1 MNNKNIFKYLIIIA
15 IVVLVIVATV
25 LIILNTKVKNPNIQ
39 EDVGEEDLPELEIDE
54 SIEKIDQI
62 NTFSMVEK
70 IVNSNIDSN
79 TTFFAT
85 EIYFQEIDV
94 VLAYRLYV
102 FGEIFD
108 IGNQSYQ
115 NVFFAIDFDE
125 ESSNYK
131 ITQKKLDIE
140 QSEYEQIAKSG
151 AQKYLIT
158 DNYNGEFL
166 QEDISDNLVVK
177 RYFDYYKMLM
187 ITNPEKAYSLL
198 DDEYKKIKFENY
210 NNFYTYINNKI
221 AQIKAMELFGLN
233 IHFPVTDPTWIFFL
247 VLIIILFAPMI
258 LGRLRIPHIIGMILA
273 GVLVGKYGF
282 NILERDS
289 SFELFGKVG
298 LYYIMFL
305 AGLEMDMDDFKKN
318 KTKGLVF
325 GLFTFLIPMALGIW
339 SSMSLL
345 DYGLVTSI
353 LLASMYASHTLIAYP
368 IISRYGLSRQ
378 RTVSIT
384 IGGTA
389 VTVVLA
395 LMVLAVIGGMYK
407 GEDVGGLFWAI
418 LLGKVLA
425 LFGLIIFL
433 MPRISRWFFRTY
445 EDAVMQFVFVLAMV
459 FLGGGLME
467 LVGMEG
473 ILGAFL
479 AGLVLNRFVP
489 HVSPLMNRL
498 EFVGNALFIP
508 YFLIGVGMIID
519 VRCLFTQGE
528 ALKVAV
534 VMTVVATFSK
544 WLAAWIT
551 QKIYGMQKVERSLIF
566 GLSNAQAAATL
577 AAVLIGH
584 EIIMENG
591 ERLLNDDVLNGTV
604 VMILFTCIISSV
616 ATERAARR
624 MVTQENLTGNDD
636 KNNKEQERILIPVAN
651 PDTIEGLVGMALM
664 MRHPKQK
671 EPLVAL
677 SVINDNN
684 ASETKELIGKRNLER
699 TAMVAAAADASV
711 KTVLRY
717 DLNIAQGII
726 HTLKE
731 YAVTDVVIGLHRKT
745 NLMDSFFGTMTENLL
760 KGTHRQIMI
769 AKLLMPVNTLRRI
782 VVAVPEKAEYEVGF
796 MKWVVQLCR
805 MGKLLGCRVH
815 FFATEDTLRHLRAVV
830 EKQEANTFTEF
841 SVLEEWDDLLLLTGQ
856 VNFDHLF
863 VVVSAR
869 KGSISYQT
877 SFERLPSQV
886 SKYFADA
893 SLLIIYPDQLG
904 DPQEIV
910 SFSDPRGQSE
920 TRMYD
925 NVGKWFYKWFKKGDE
940 RN

>member
-1 MNNKNIFKYLIIIA
+1 
-15 IVVLVIVATV
+15 
-25 LIILNTKVKNPNIQ
+25 
-39 EDVGEEDLPELEIDE
+39 
-54 SIEKIDQI
+54 
-62 NTFSMVEK
+62 
-70 IVNSNIDSN
+70 
-79 TTFFAT
+79 
-85 EIYFQEIDV
+85 
-94 VLAYRLYV
+94 
-102 FGEIFD
+102 
-108 IGNQSYQ
+108 
-115 NVFFAIDFDE
+115 
-125 ESSNYK
+125 
-131 ITQKKLDIE
+131 
-140 QSEYEQIAKSG
+140 
-151 AQKYLIT
+151 
-158 DNYNGEFL
+158 
-166 QEDISDNLVVK
+166 
-177 RYFDYYKMLM
+177 
-187 ITNPEKAYSLL
+187 
-198 DDEYKKIKFENY
+198 
-210 NNFYTYINNKI
+210 
-221 AQIKAMELFGLN
+221 MELFDLN

-273 GVLVGKYGF
+273 GVVVGKYGF

-318 KTKGLVF
+318 RTKGLVF
-325 GLFTFLIPMALGIW
+325 GMFTFLIPMGLGIW
-339 SSMSLL
+339 SSMSMLN
-345 DYGLVTSI
+345 YGFLTSV

-407 GEDVGGLFWAI
+407 GEDVGGLFWV
-418 LLGKVLA
+418 LLVAKVVL

-445 EDAVMQFVFVLAMV
+445 EDAVMQFIFVLAMV

-519 VRCLFTQGE
+519 VRCLFTEGE

-551 QKIYGMQKVERSLIF
+551 QKIYGMKKVEGSLIF

-584 EIIMENG
+584 GIIMENG

-616 ATERAARR
+616 VTERAARK
-624 MVTQENLTGNDD
+624 MVTQENLMEGSEG
-636 KNNKEQERILIPVAN
+636 KEQERILIPVAN
-651 PDTIEGLVGMALM
+651 PETIEGLVGMALM

-671 EPLVAL
+671 ESLVAL

-684 ASETKELIGKRNLER
+684 TSETKELIGKRNLER
-699 TAMVAAAADASV
+699 TAMIAAAADASV

-726 HTLKE
+726 HTQKE
-731 YAVTDVVIGLHRKT
+731 YAVTDIVIGLHRKT

-760 KGTHRQIMI
+760 KGTNRQIMI

-782 VVAVPEKAEYEVGF
+782 VVAVPDKAEYEKGF
-796 MKWVVQLCR
+796 LKWMTQLCR
-805 MGKLLGCRVH
+805 MGKQLGCRVH
-815 FFATEDTLRHLRAVV
+815 FFATEDTLKHLRALT

-841 SVLEEWDDLLLLTGQ
+841 SLLEEWDDLLLLTGQ
-856 VNFDHLF
+856 VNYDLLF
-863 VVVSAR
+863 VDVSSR

-877 SFERLPSQV
+877 SFERLPSQI
-886 SKYFADA
+886 SKYFANN
-893 SLLIIYPDQLG
+893 SLLIVYPDQLG
-904 DPQEIV
+904 DDPQEIV

-920 TRMYD
+920 TRVYD

>member
-1 MNNKNIFKYLIIIA
+1 
-15 IVVLVIVATV
+15 
-25 LIILNTKVKNPNIQ
+25 
-39 EDVGEEDLPELEIDE
+39 
-54 SIEKIDQI
+54 
-62 NTFSMVEK
+62 
-70 IVNSNIDSN
+70 
-79 TTFFAT
+79 
-85 EIYFQEIDV
+85 
-94 VLAYRLYV
+94 
-102 FGEIFD
+102 
-108 IGNQSYQ
+108 
-115 NVFFAIDFDE
+115 
-125 ESSNYK
+125 
-131 ITQKKLDIE
+131 
-140 QSEYEQIAKSG
+140 
-151 AQKYLIT
+151 
-158 DNYNGEFL
+158 
-166 QEDISDNLVVK
+166 
-177 RYFDYYKMLM
+177 
-187 ITNPEKAYSLL
+187 
-198 DDEYKKIKFENY
+198 
-210 NNFYTYINNKI
+210 
-221 AQIKAMELFGLN
+221 MELFDLN

-273 GVLVGKYGF
+273 GVVVGKYGF

-318 KTKGLVF
+318 RTKGLVF
-325 GLFTFLIPMALGIW
+325 GMFTFLIPMGLGIW
-339 SSMSLL
+339 SSMSMLN
-345 DYGLVTSI
+345 YGFLTSV

-407 GEDVGGLFWAI
+407 GEDVGGLFWV
-418 LLGKVLA
+418 LLVAKVVL

-445 EDAVMQFVFVLAMV
+445 EDAVMQFIFVLAMV

-519 VRCLFTQGE
+519 VRCLFTEGE

-551 QKIYGMQKVERSLIF
+551 QKIYGMKKVEGSLIF

-584 EIIMENG
+584 GIIMENG

-616 ATERAARR
+616 VTERAARK
-624 MVTQENLTGNDD
+624 MVTQENLMEGSEG
-636 KNNKEQERILIPVAN
+636 KEQERILIPVAN
-651 PDTIEGLVGMALM
+651 PETIEGLVGMALM

-671 EPLVAL
+671 ESLVAL

-684 ASETKELIGKRNLER
+684 TSETKELIGKRNLER
-699 TAMVAAAADASV
+699 TAMIAAAADASV

-726 HTLKE
+726 HTQKE
-731 YAVTDVVIGLHRKT
+731 YAVTDIVIGLHRKT

-760 KGTHRQIMI
+760 KGTNRQIMI

-782 VVAVPEKAEYEVGF
+782 VVAVPDKAEYEKGF
-796 MKWVVQLCR
+796 LKWMTQLCR
-805 MGKLLGCRVH
+805 MGKQLGCRVH
-815 FFATEDTLRHLRAVV
+815 FFATEDTLKHLRALT

-841 SVLEEWDDLLLLTGQ
+841 SLLEEWDDLLLLTGQ
-856 VNFDHLF
+856 VNYDHLF
-863 VVVSAR
+863 VVVSSR

-877 SFERLPSQV
+877 SFERLPSQI
-886 SKYFADA
+886 SKYFANN
-893 SLLIIYPDQLG
+893 SLLIVYPDQLG
-904 DPQEIV
+904 DDPQEIV

-920 TRMYD
+920 TRVYD
-925 NVGKWFYKWFKKGDE
+925 NVGKWLYKWFKKGDE

>member
-1 MNNKNIFKYLIIIA
+1 
-15 IVVLVIVATV
+15 
-25 LIILNTKVKNPNIQ
+25 
-39 EDVGEEDLPELEIDE
+39 
-54 SIEKIDQI
+54 
-62 NTFSMVEK
+62 
-70 IVNSNIDSN
+70 
-79 TTFFAT
+79 
-85 EIYFQEIDV
+85 
-94 VLAYRLYV
+94 
-102 FGEIFD
+102 
-108 IGNQSYQ
+108 
-115 NVFFAIDFDE
+115 
-125 ESSNYK
+125 
-131 ITQKKLDIE
+131 
-140 QSEYEQIAKSG
+140 
-151 AQKYLIT
+151 
-158 DNYNGEFL
+158 
-166 QEDISDNLVVK
+166 
-177 RYFDYYKMLM
+177 
-187 ITNPEKAYSLL
+187 
-198 DDEYKKIKFENY
+198 
-210 NNFYTYINNKI
+210 
-221 AQIKAMELFGLN
+221 MELFDLN

-273 GVLVGKYGF
+273 GVVVGKYGF

-318 KTKGLVF
+318 RTKGLVF
-325 GLFTFLIPMALGIW
+325 GMFTFLIPMGLGIW
-339 SSMSLL
+339 SSMSML
-345 DYGLVTSI
+345 DYGFLTSV

-407 GEDVGGLFWAI
+407 GEDVGGLFWV
-418 LLGKVLA
+418 LLVAKVVL

-445 EDAVMQFVFVLAMV
+445 EDAVMQFIFVLAMV

-519 VRCLFTQGE
+519 VRCLFTEGE

-551 QKIYGMQKVERSLIF
+551 QKIYGMKKVEGSLIF

-584 EIIMENG
+584 GIIMENG

-616 ATERAARR
+616 VTERAARK
-624 MVTQENLTGNDD
+624 MVTQENLMEGSEG
-636 KNNKEQERILIPVAN
+636 KEQERILIPVAN
-651 PDTIEGLVGMALM
+651 PETIEGLVGMALM

-671 EPLVAL
+671 ESLVAL

-684 ASETKELIGKRNLER
+684 TSETKELIGKRNLER
-699 TAMVAAAADASV
+699 TAMIAAAADASV

-726 HTLKE
+726 HTQKE
-731 YAVTDVVIGLHRKT
+731 YAVTDIVIGLHRKT

-760 KGTHRQIMI
+760 KGTNRQIMI

-782 VVAVPEKAEYEVGF
+782 VVAVPDKAEYEKGF
-796 MKWVVQLCR
+796 LKWMTQLCR
-805 MGKLLGCRVH
+805 MGKQLGCRVH
-815 FFATEDTLRHLRAVV
+815 FFATEDTLKHLRALT

-841 SVLEEWDDLLLLTGQ
+841 SLLEEWDDLLLLTGQ
-856 VNFDHLF
+856 VNYDHLF
-863 VVVSAR
+863 VVVSSR
-869 KGSISYQT
+869 KGSISYHT
-877 SFERLPSQV
+877 SFERLPSQI
-886 SKYFADA
+886 SKYFANN
-893 SLLIIYPDQLG
+893 SLLIVYPDQLG
-904 DPQEIV
+904 DDPQEIV

-920 TRMYD
+920 TRVYD

>member
-1 MNNKNIFKYLIIIA
+1 
-15 IVVLVIVATV
+15 
-25 LIILNTKVKNPNIQ
+25 
-39 EDVGEEDLPELEIDE
+39 
-54 SIEKIDQI
+54 
-62 NTFSMVEK
+62 
-70 IVNSNIDSN
+70 
-79 TTFFAT
+79 
-85 EIYFQEIDV
+85 
-94 VLAYRLYV
+94 
-102 FGEIFD
+102 
-108 IGNQSYQ
+108 
-115 NVFFAIDFDE
+115 
-125 ESSNYK
+125 
-131 ITQKKLDIE
+131 
-140 QSEYEQIAKSG
+140 
-151 AQKYLIT
+151 
-158 DNYNGEFL
+158 
-166 QEDISDNLVVK
+166 
-177 RYFDYYKMLM
+177 
-187 ITNPEKAYSLL
+187 
-198 DDEYKKIKFENY
+198 
-210 NNFYTYINNKI
+210 
-221 AQIKAMELFGLN
+221 MELFDLN

-273 GVLVGKYGF
+273 GVVVGKYGF

-318 KTKGLVF
+318 RTKGLVF
-325 GLFTFLIPMALGIW
+325 GMFTFLIPMGLGIW
-339 SSMSLL
+339 SSMSMLN
-345 DYGLVTSI
+345 YGFLTSV

-407 GEDVGGLFWAI
+407 GEDVGGLFWV
-418 LLGKVLA
+418 LLVAKVVL

-445 EDAVMQFVFVLAMV
+445 EDAVMQFIFVLAMV

-519 VRCLFTQGE
+519 VRCLFTEGE

-551 QKIYGMQKVERSLIF
+551 QKIYGMKKVEGSLIF

-584 EIIMENG
+584 GIIMENG

-616 ATERAARR
+616 VTERTARK
-624 MVTQENLTGNDD
+624 MVTQENLMEGSEG
-636 KNNKEQERILIPVAN
+636 KEQERILIPVAN
-651 PDTIEGLVGMALM
+651 PETIEGLVGMALM

-671 EPLVAL
+671 ESLVAL

-684 ASETKELIGKRNLER
+684 TSETKELIGKRNLER
-699 TAMVAAAADASV
+699 TAMIAAAADASV

-726 HTLKE
+726 HTQKE
-731 YAVTDVVIGLHRKT
+731 YAVTDIVIGLHRKT

-760 KGTHRQIMI
+760 KGTNRQIMI

-782 VVAVPEKAEYEVGF
+782 VVAVPDKAEYEKGF
-796 MKWVVQLCR
+796 LKWMTQLCR
-805 MGKLLGCRVH
+805 MGKQLGCRVH
-815 FFATEDTLRHLRAVV
+815 FFATEDTLKHLRALT

-841 SVLEEWDDLLLLTGQ
+841 SLLEEWDDLLLLTGQ
-856 VNFDHLF
+856 VNYDHLF
-863 VVVSAR
+863 VVVSSR

-877 SFERLPSQV
+877 SFERLPSQI
-886 SKYFADA
+886 SKYFANN
-893 SLLIIYPDQLG
+893 SLLIVYPDQLG
-904 DPQEIV
+904 DDPQEIV

-920 TRMYD
+920 TRVYD

>member
-1 MNNKNIFKYLIIIA
+1 MKL
-15 IVVLVIVATV
+15 
-25 LIILNTKVKNPNIQ
+25 
-39 EDVGEEDLPELEIDE
+39 
-54 SIEKIDQI
+54 
-62 NTFSMVEK
+62 
-70 IVNSNIDSN
+70 
-79 TTFFAT
+79 
-85 EIYFQEIDV
+85 
-94 VLAYRLYV
+94 
-102 FGEIFD
+102 FD
-108 IGNQSYQ
+108 
-115 NVFFAIDFDE
+115 
-125 ESSNYK
+125 
-131 ITQKKLDIE
+131 
-140 QSEYEQIAKSG
+140 
-151 AQKYLIT
+151 
-158 DNYNGEFL
+158 
-166 QEDISDNLVVK
+166 
-177 RYFDYYKMLM
+177 
-187 ITNPEKAYSLL
+187 
-198 DDEYKKIKFENY
+198 
-210 NNFYTYINNKI
+210 
-221 AQIKAMELFGLN
+221 LN

-273 GVLVGKYGF
+273 GVVVGKYGF

-318 KTKGLVF
+318 RTKGLVF
-325 GLFTFLIPMALGIW
+325 GMFTFLIPMGLGIW
-339 SSMSLL
+339 SSMSMLN
-345 DYGLVTSI
+345 YGFLTSV

-407 GEDVGGLFWAI
+407 GEDVGGLFWV
-418 LLGKVLA
+418 LLVAKVVL

-445 EDAVMQFVFVLAMV
+445 EDAVMQFIFVLAMV

-519 VRCLFTQGE
+519 VRCLFTEGE

-551 QKIYGMQKVERSLIF
+551 QKIYGMKKVEGSLIF

-584 EIIMENG
+584 GIIMENG

-616 ATERAARR
+616 VTERAARK
-624 MVTQENLTGNDD
+624 MVTQENLMEGSEG
-636 KNNKEQERILIPVAN
+636 KEQERILIPVAN
-651 PDTIEGLVGMALM
+651 PETIEGLVGMALM

-671 EPLVAL
+671 ESLVAL

-684 ASETKELIGKRNLER
+684 TSETKELIGKRNLER
-699 TAMVAAAADASV
+699 TAMIAAAADASV

-726 HTLKE
+726 HTQKE
-731 YAVTDVVIGLHRKT
+731 YAVTDIVIGLHRKT
-745 NLMDSFFGTMTENLL
+745 NLMDSFFATMTENLL
-760 KGTHRQIMI
+760 KGTNRQIMI

-782 VVAVPEKAEYEVGF
+782 VVAVPDKAEYEKGF
-796 MKWVVQLCR
+796 LKWMTQLCR
-805 MGKLLGCRVH
+805 MGKQLGCRVH
-815 FFATEDTLRHLRAVV
+815 FFATEDTLKHLRALT

-841 SVLEEWDDLLLLTGQ
+841 SLLEEWDDLLLLTGQ
-856 VNFDHLF
+856 VNYDHLF
-863 VVVSAR
+863 VVVSSR

-877 SFERLPSQV
+877 SFERLLSQI
-886 SKYFADA
+886 SKYFANN
-893 SLLIIYPDQLG
+893 SLLIVYPDQLG
-904 DPQEIV
+904 DDPQEIV

-920 TRMYD
+920 TRVYD

>member
-1 MNNKNIFKYLIIIA
+1 
-15 IVVLVIVATV
+15 
-25 LIILNTKVKNPNIQ
+25 
-39 EDVGEEDLPELEIDE
+39 
-54 SIEKIDQI
+54 
-62 NTFSMVEK
+62 
-70 IVNSNIDSN
+70 
-79 TTFFAT
+79 
-85 EIYFQEIDV
+85 
-94 VLAYRLYV
+94 
-102 FGEIFD
+102 
-108 IGNQSYQ
+108 
-115 NVFFAIDFDE
+115 
-125 ESSNYK
+125 
-131 ITQKKLDIE
+131 
-140 QSEYEQIAKSG
+140 
-151 AQKYLIT
+151 
-158 DNYNGEFL
+158 
-166 QEDISDNLVVK
+166 
-177 RYFDYYKMLM
+177 
-187 ITNPEKAYSLL
+187 
-198 DDEYKKIKFENY
+198 
-210 NNFYTYINNKI
+210 
-221 AQIKAMELFGLN
+221 MELFDLN

-258 LGRLRIPHIIGMILA
+258 LGRLRSPHIIGMILA
-273 GVLVGKYGF
+273 GVVVGKYGF

-318 KTKGLVF
+318 RTKGLVF
-325 GLFTFLIPMALGIW
+325 GMFTFLIPMGLGIW
-339 SSMSLL
+339 SSMSMLN
-345 DYGLVTSI
+345 YGFLTSV

-407 GEDVGGLFWAI
+407 GEDVGGLFWV
-418 LLGKVLA
+418 LLVAKVVL

-445 EDAVMQFVFVLAMV
+445 EDAVMQFIFVLAMV

-519 VRCLFTQGE
+519 VRCLFTEGE

-551 QKIYGMQKVERSLIF
+551 QKIYGMKKVEGSLIF

-584 EIIMENG
+584 GIIMENG

-616 ATERAARR
+616 VTERAARK
-624 MVTQENLTGNDD
+624 MVTQENLMEGSEG
-636 KNNKEQERILIPVAN
+636 KEQERILIPVAN
-651 PDTIEGLVGMALM
+651 PETIEGLVGMALM

-671 EPLVAL
+671 ESLVAL

-684 ASETKELIGKRNLER
+684 TSETKELIGKRNLER
-699 TAMVAAAADASV
+699 TAMIAAAADASV

-726 HTLKE
+726 HTQKE
-731 YAVTDVVIGLHRKT
+731 YAVTDIVIGLHRKT

-760 KGTHRQIMI
+760 KGTNRQIMI

-782 VVAVPEKAEYEVGF
+782 VVAVPDKAEYEKGF
-796 MKWVVQLCR
+796 LKWMTQLCR
-805 MGKLLGCRVH
+805 MGKQLGCRVH
-815 FFATEDTLRHLRAVV
+815 FFATEDTLKHLRALT

-841 SVLEEWDDLLLLTGQ
+841 SLLEEWDDLLLLTGQ
-856 VNFDHLF
+856 VNYDHLF
-863 VVVSAR
+863 VVVSSR

-877 SFERLPSQV
+877 SFERLPSQI
-886 SKYFADA
+886 SKYFANN
-893 SLLIIYPDQLG
+893 SLLIVYPDQLG
-904 DPQEIV
+904 DDPQEIV

-920 TRMYD
+920 TRVYD

>member
-1 MNNKNIFKYLIIIA
+1 
-15 IVVLVIVATV
+15 
-25 LIILNTKVKNPNIQ
+25 
-39 EDVGEEDLPELEIDE
+39 
-54 SIEKIDQI
+54 
-62 NTFSMVEK
+62 
-70 IVNSNIDSN
+70 
-79 TTFFAT
+79 
-85 EIYFQEIDV
+85 
-94 VLAYRLYV
+94 
-102 FGEIFD
+102 
-108 IGNQSYQ
+108 
-115 NVFFAIDFDE
+115 
-125 ESSNYK
+125 
-131 ITQKKLDIE
+131 
-140 QSEYEQIAKSG
+140 
-151 AQKYLIT
+151 
-158 DNYNGEFL
+158 
-166 QEDISDNLVVK
+166 
-177 RYFDYYKMLM
+177 
-187 ITNPEKAYSLL
+187 
-198 DDEYKKIKFENY
+198 
-210 NNFYTYINNKI
+210 
-221 AQIKAMELFGLN
+221 MELFDLN
-233 IHFPVTDPTWIFFL
+233 MHLPVTDPTWIFFL

-273 GVLVGKYGF
+273 GVVVGKYGF

-318 KTKGLVF
+318 RVKGLVF
-325 GLFTFLIPMALGIW
+325 GLFTFLIPMGLGIW
-339 SSMSLL
+339 SSMSMLH
-345 DYGLVTSI
+345 YGFLTSV

-395 LMVLAVIGGMYK
+395 LMVLAVVGGMYK
-407 GEDVGGLFWAI
+407 GGGVNGLFWV
-418 LLGKVLA
+418 LLAAKVLL
-425 LFGLIIFL
+425 LFGLIIFF
-433 MPRISRWFFRTY
+433 MPRISRWFFRKY

-489 HVSPLMNRL
+489 HVSPLMNRI

-519 VRCLFTQGE
+519 VRCLFTEGE

-534 VMTVVATFSK
+534 VMTVVATLSK

-551 QKIYGMQKVERSLIF
+551 QKIYGMKKVERSLMF

-584 EIIMENG
+584 GIIMTNG

-616 ATERAARR
+616 ATERAARK
-624 MVTQENLTGNDD
+624 MVTQENLVEENEAG
-636 KNNKEQERILIPVAN
+636 KGKEPERILIPVAN
-651 PDTIEGLVGMALM
+651 PDTIEGLIGMALM
-664 MRHPKQK
+664 MKHPKQK

-699 TAMVAAAADASV
+699 TAMVAASADASV

-726 HTLKE
+726 HTQKE
-731 YAVTDVVIGLHRKT
+731 YSVTDIVIGLHRKT

-782 VVAVPEKAEYEVGF
+782 VVAVPDKAEYEKGF
-796 MKWVVQLCR
+796 LKWVTQLCR
-805 MGKLLGCRVH
+805 VGKQLGCRVH
-815 FFATEDTLRHLRAVV
+815 FFATEDTSKHLRAVT
-830 EKQEANTFTEF
+830 ERQEANTYTEF
-841 SVLEEWDDLLLLTGQ
+841 SLLEEWDDLLLLTGQ

-863 VVVSAR
+863 VVVSSR

-877 SFERLPSQV
+877 SFERLPAQISR
-886 SKYFADA
+886 YFANT
-893 SLLIIYPDQLG
+893 SLLIVYPDQLG
-904 DPQEIV
+904 DDPQEIL

-920 TRMYD
+920 TRIYD
-925 NVGKWFYKWFKKGDE
+925 NVEKWVYKWFKKGDE

>member
-1 MNNKNIFKYLIIIA
+1 
-15 IVVLVIVATV
+15 
-25 LIILNTKVKNPNIQ
+25 
-39 EDVGEEDLPELEIDE
+39 
-54 SIEKIDQI
+54 
-62 NTFSMVEK
+62 
-70 IVNSNIDSN
+70 
-79 TTFFAT
+79 
-85 EIYFQEIDV
+85 
-94 VLAYRLYV
+94 
-102 FGEIFD
+102 
-108 IGNQSYQ
+108 
-115 NVFFAIDFDE
+115 
-125 ESSNYK
+125 
-131 ITQKKLDIE
+131 
-140 QSEYEQIAKSG
+140 
-151 AQKYLIT
+151 
-158 DNYNGEFL
+158 
-166 QEDISDNLVVK
+166 
-177 RYFDYYKMLM
+177 
-187 ITNPEKAYSLL
+187 
-198 DDEYKKIKFENY
+198 
-210 NNFYTYINNKI
+210 
-221 AQIKAMELFGLN
+221 MELFDLN

-273 GVLVGKYGF
+273 GVVVGKYGF

-318 KTKGLVF
+318 RTKGLVF
-325 GLFTFLIPMALGIW
+325 GMFTFLIPMGLGIW
-339 SSMSLL
+339 SSMSMLN
-345 DYGLVTSI
+345 YGFLTSV

-407 GEDVGGLFWAI
+407 GEDVGGLFWV
-418 LLGKVLA
+418 LLVAKVVL

-445 EDAVMQFVFVLAMV
+445 EDAVMQFIFVLAMV

-519 VRCLFTQGE
+519 VRCLFTEGE

-551 QKIYGMQKVERSLIF
+551 QKIYGMKKVEGSLIF

-584 EIIMENG
+584 GIIMENG

-616 ATERAARR
+616 VTERAARK
-624 MVTQENLTGNDD
+624 MVTQENLMEGSEG
-636 KNNKEQERILIPVAN
+636 KEQERILIPVAN
-651 PDTIEGLVGMALM
+651 PETIEGLVGMALM

-671 EPLVAL
+671 ESLVAL

-684 ASETKELIGKRNLER
+684 TSETKELIGKRNLER
-699 TAMVAAAADASV
+699 TAMIAAAADASV

-726 HTLKE
+726 HTQKE
-731 YAVTDVVIGLHRKT
+731 YAVTDIVIGLHRKT

-760 KGTHRQIMI
+760 KGTNRQIMI

-782 VVAVPEKAEYEVGF
+782 VVAVPDKKKKKKGF
-796 MKWVVQLCR
+796 LKWMTQLCR
-805 MGKLLGCRVH
+805 MGKQLGCRVH
-815 FFATEDTLRHLRAVV
+815 FFATEDTLKHLRALT

-841 SVLEEWDDLLLLTGQ
+841 SLLEEWDDLLLLTGQ
-856 VNFDHLF
+856 VNYDHLF
-863 VVVSAR
+863 VVVSSR

-877 SFERLPSQV
+877 SFERLPSQI
-886 SKYFADA
+886 SKYFANN
-893 SLLIIYPDQLG
+893 SLLIVYPDQLG
-904 DPQEIV
+904 DDPQEIV

-920 TRMYD
+920 TRVYD

>member
-1 MNNKNIFKYLIIIA
+1 
-15 IVVLVIVATV
+15 
-25 LIILNTKVKNPNIQ
+25 
-39 EDVGEEDLPELEIDE
+39 
-54 SIEKIDQI
+54 
-62 NTFSMVEK
+62 
-70 IVNSNIDSN
+70 
-79 TTFFAT
+79 
-85 EIYFQEIDV
+85 
-94 VLAYRLYV
+94 
-102 FGEIFD
+102 
-108 IGNQSYQ
+108 
-115 NVFFAIDFDE
+115 
-125 ESSNYK
+125 
-131 ITQKKLDIE
+131 
-140 QSEYEQIAKSG
+140 
-151 AQKYLIT
+151 
-158 DNYNGEFL
+158 
-166 QEDISDNLVVK
+166 
-177 RYFDYYKMLM
+177 
-187 ITNPEKAYSLL
+187 
-198 DDEYKKIKFENY
+198 
-210 NNFYTYINNKI
+210 
-221 AQIKAMELFGLN
+221 MELFDLN

-273 GVLVGKYGF
+273 GVVVGKYGF

-318 KTKGLVF
+318 RTKGLVF
-325 GLFTFLIPMALGIW
+325 GMFTFLIPMGLGIW
-339 SSMSLL
+339 SSMSMLN
-345 DYGLVTSI
+345 YGFLTSV

-407 GEDVGGLFWAI
+407 GEDVGGLFWV
-418 LLGKVLA
+418 LLVAKVVL

-445 EDAVMQFVFVLAMV
+445 EDAVMQFIFVLAMV

-519 VRCLFTQGE
+519 VRCLFTEGE

-551 QKIYGMQKVERSLIF
+551 QKIYGMKKVEGSLIF

-584 EIIMENG
+584 GIIMENG

-616 ATERAARR
+616 VTERAARK
-624 MVTQENLTGNDD
+624 MVTQENLMEGSEG
-636 KNNKEQERILIPVAN
+636 KEQERILIPVAN
-651 PDTIEGLVGMALM
+651 PETIEGLVGMALM

-671 EPLVAL
+671 ESLVAL

-684 ASETKELIGKRNLER
+684 TSETKELIGKRNLER
-699 TAMVAAAADASV
+699 TAMIAAAADASV

-726 HTLKE
+726 HTQKE
-731 YAVTDVVIGLHRKT
+731 YAVTDIVIGLHRKT

-760 KGTHRQIMI
+760 KGTNRQIMI

-782 VVAVPEKAEYEVGF
+782 VVAVPDKAEYEKGF
-796 MKWVVQLCR
+796 LKWMTQLCR
-805 MGKLLGCRVH
+805 MGKQLGCRVH
-815 FFATEDTLRHLRAVV
+815 FFATEDTLKHLRALT

-841 SVLEEWDDLLLLTGQ
+841 SLLEEWDDLLLLTGQ
-856 VNFDHLF
+856 VNYDHLF
-863 VVVSAR
+863 VVVSSR
-869 KGSISYQT
+869 KGSISYLT
-877 SFERLPSQV
+877 SFERLPSQI
-886 SKYFADA
+886 SKYFANN
-893 SLLIIYPDQLG
+893 SLLIVYPDQLG
-904 DPQEIV
+904 DDPQEIV

-920 TRMYD
+920 TRVYD

>member
-1 MNNKNIFKYLIIIA
+1 
-15 IVVLVIVATV
+15 
-25 LIILNTKVKNPNIQ
+25 
-39 EDVGEEDLPELEIDE
+39 
-54 SIEKIDQI
+54 
-62 NTFSMVEK
+62 
-70 IVNSNIDSN
+70 
-79 TTFFAT
+79 
-85 EIYFQEIDV
+85 
-94 VLAYRLYV
+94 
-102 FGEIFD
+102 
-108 IGNQSYQ
+108 
-115 NVFFAIDFDE
+115 
-125 ESSNYK
+125 
-131 ITQKKLDIE
+131 
-140 QSEYEQIAKSG
+140 
-151 AQKYLIT
+151 
-158 DNYNGEFL
+158 
-166 QEDISDNLVVK
+166 
-177 RYFDYYKMLM
+177 
-187 ITNPEKAYSLL
+187 
-198 DDEYKKIKFENY
+198 
-210 NNFYTYINNKI
+210 
-221 AQIKAMELFGLN
+221 MELFDLN

-273 GVLVGKYGF
+273 GVVVGKYGF

-318 KTKGLVF
+318 RTKGLVF
-325 GLFTFLIPMALGIW
+325 GMFTFLIPMGLGIW
-339 SSMSLL
+339 SSMSMLN
-345 DYGLVTSI
+345 YGFLTSV

-407 GEDVGGLFWAI
+407 GEDVGGLFWV
-418 LLGKVLA
+418 LLVAKVVL

-445 EDAVMQFVFVLAMV
+445 EDAVMQFIFVLAMV

-519 VRCLFTQGE
+519 VRCLFTEGE

-551 QKIYGMQKVERSLIF
+551 QKIYGMKKVEGSLIF

-584 EIIMENG
+584 GIIMENG

-616 ATERAARR
+616 VTERAARK
-624 MVTQENLTGNDD
+624 MVTQKNLMEGSEG
-636 KNNKEQERILIPVAN
+636 KEQERILIPVAN
-651 PDTIEGLVGMALM
+651 PETIEGLVGMALM

-671 EPLVAL
+671 ESLVAL

-684 ASETKELIGKRNLER
+684 TSETKELIGKRNLER
-699 TAMVAAAADASV
+699 TAMIAAAADASV

-726 HTLKE
+726 HTQKE
-731 YAVTDVVIGLHRKT
+731 YAVTDIVIGLHRKT

-760 KGTHRQIMI
+760 KGTNRQIMI

-782 VVAVPEKAEYEVGF
+782 VVAVPDKAEYEKGF
-796 MKWVVQLCR
+796 LKWMTQLCR
-805 MGKLLGCRVH
+805 MGKQLGCRVH
-815 FFATEDTLRHLRAVV
+815 FFATEDTLKHLRALT

-841 SVLEEWDDLLLLTGQ
+841 SLLEEWDDLLLLTGQ
-856 VNFDHLF
+856 VNYDHLF
-863 VVVSAR
+863 VVVSSR

-877 SFERLPSQV
+877 SFERLPSQI
-886 SKYFADA
+886 SKYFANN
-893 SLLIIYPDQLG
+893 SLLIVYPDQLG
-904 DPQEIV
+904 DDPQEIV

-920 TRMYD
+920 TRVYD

>member
-1 MNNKNIFKYLIIIA
+1 
-15 IVVLVIVATV
+15 
-25 LIILNTKVKNPNIQ
+25 
-39 EDVGEEDLPELEIDE
+39 
-54 SIEKIDQI
+54 
-62 NTFSMVEK
+62 
-70 IVNSNIDSN
+70 
-79 TTFFAT
+79 
-85 EIYFQEIDV
+85 
-94 VLAYRLYV
+94 
-102 FGEIFD
+102 
-108 IGNQSYQ
+108 
-115 NVFFAIDFDE
+115 
-125 ESSNYK
+125 
-131 ITQKKLDIE
+131 
-140 QSEYEQIAKSG
+140 
-151 AQKYLIT
+151 
-158 DNYNGEFL
+158 
-166 QEDISDNLVVK
+166 
-177 RYFDYYKMLM
+177 
-187 ITNPEKAYSLL
+187 
-198 DDEYKKIKFENY
+198 
-210 NNFYTYINNKI
+210 
-221 AQIKAMELFGLN
+221 MELFDLN

-273 GVLVGKYGF
+273 GVVVGKYGF

-318 KTKGLVF
+318 RAKGLVF
-325 GLFTFLIPMALGIW
+325 GLFTFLIPMGLGIW

-345 DYGLVTSI
+345 DYGFLTAV

-368 IISRYGLSRQ
+368 VISRYGLSRQ

-395 LMVLAVIGGMYK
+395 LMVLAVVGGMYK
-407 GEDVGGLFWAI
+407 GEDVGGMFWI
-418 LLGKVLA
+418 LLVAKVVL
-425 LFGLIIFL
+425 LFALIIFL
-433 MPRISRWFFRTY
+433 MPRLSRWFFRKY

-519 VRCLFTQGE
+519 VRCLFTEGE

-534 VMTVVATFSK
+534 VMTVVATLSK

-551 QKIYGMQKVERSLIF
+551 QRIYGMKKVERSLMF

-584 EIIMENG
+584 GIIMDNG
-591 ERLLNDDVLNGTV
+591 ERLLSDDVLNGTV

-624 MVTQENLTGNDD
+624 MVTQENLVEDNEGG
-636 KNNKEQERILIPVAN
+636 KGKEQERILIPVAN
-651 PDTIEGLVGMALM
+651 PETIEGLVGMALM

-671 EPLVAL
+671 DPLVAL

-684 ASETKELIGKRNLER
+684 ASETKELLGKRNLER

-726 HTLKE
+726 HTQKE
-731 YAVTDVVIGLHRKT
+731 YSVTDIVIGLHRKT
-745 NLMDSFFGTMTENLL
+745 SLMDTFFGTMTENLL

-769 AKLLMPVNTLRRI
+769 AKLLLPVNTLRRI
-782 VVAVPEKAEYEVGF
+782 VVAVPDKAEYEKGF
-796 MKWVVQLCR
+796 LKWVTQLCR
-805 MGKLLGCRVH
+805 VGKQLGCRVH
-815 FFATEDTLRHLRAVV
+815 FFATEDTSKHLRAVT
-830 EKQEANTFTEF
+830 KRQEADTYTEF
-841 SVLEEWDDLLLLTGQ
+841 SLLEDWDDLLILTGQ

-863 VVVSAR
+863 VVVSSR

-886 SKYFADA
+886 SRYFANN
-893 SLLIIYPDQLG
+893 SLLIVYPDQLG
-904 DPQEIV
+904 DDPQEIL

-920 TRMYD
+920 TRVYD
-925 NVGKWFYKWFKKGDE
+925 NVGKWVYKWFKKGDE

>member
-1 MNNKNIFKYLIIIA
+1 
-15 IVVLVIVATV
+15 
-25 LIILNTKVKNPNIQ
+25 
-39 EDVGEEDLPELEIDE
+39 
-54 SIEKIDQI
+54 
-62 NTFSMVEK
+62 
-70 IVNSNIDSN
+70 
-79 TTFFAT
+79 
-85 EIYFQEIDV
+85 
-94 VLAYRLYV
+94 
-102 FGEIFD
+102 
-108 IGNQSYQ
+108 
-115 NVFFAIDFDE
+115 
-125 ESSNYK
+125 
-131 ITQKKLDIE
+131 
-140 QSEYEQIAKSG
+140 
-151 AQKYLIT
+151 
-158 DNYNGEFL
+158 
-166 QEDISDNLVVK
+166 
-177 RYFDYYKMLM
+177 
-187 ITNPEKAYSLL
+187 
-198 DDEYKKIKFENY
+198 
-210 NNFYTYINNKI
+210 
-221 AQIKAMELFGLN
+221 MELFDLN

-258 LGRLRIPHIIGMILA
+258 LGCLRIPHIIGMILA
-273 GVLVGKYGF
+273 GVAVGKYGF

-318 KTKGLVF
+318 RTKGLVF
-325 GLFTFLIPMALGIW
+325 GMFTFLIPMGLGIW
-339 SSMSLL
+339 SSMSMLG
-345 DYGLVTSI
+345 YGFLTSV

-407 GEDVGGLFWAI
+407 GEEVGGLFWV
-418 LLGKVLA
+418 LLVARVVL

-445 EDAVMQFVFVLAMV
+445 DDAVMQFVFVLAMV

-519 VRCLFTQGE
+519 VRCLFTEGE

-551 QKIYGMQKVERSLIF
+551 QKIYGMNKVEGSLIF

-584 EIIMENG
+584 GIIMENG
-591 ERLLNDDVLNGTV
+591 ERLLSDDVLNGTV

-616 ATERAARR
+616 VTERAARK
-624 MVTQENLTGNDD
+624 MVTQENLTEGGEG
-636 KNNKEQERILIPVAN
+636 KELERILIPVAN
-651 PDTIEGLVGMALM
+651 PETIEGLVGMALM
-664 MRHPKQK
+664 MRHPRQK
-671 EPLVAL
+671 ESLVAL

-684 ASETKELIGKRNLER
+684 TSETKELIGKRNLER
-699 TAMVAAAADASV
+699 TAMIAAAADASV

-726 HTLKE
+726 HTQKE

-745 NLMDSFFGTMTENLL
+745 NLMDSFFGNLTESLL
-760 KGTHRQIMI
+760 KGTNRQIMI
-769 AKLLMPVNTLRRI
+769 TKLLMPVNTLRRI
-782 VVAVPEKAEYEVGF
+782 VVAVPDKAEYEMGF
-796 MKWVVQLCR
+796 LKWVTQLCR
-805 MGKLLGCRVH
+805 MGKQLGCRVH
-815 FFATEDTLRHLRAVV
+815 FFATEDTLKHLRVV
-830 EKQEANTFTEF
+830 TEKQEANTFTEI

-856 VNFDHLF
+856 VSYDHLF
-863 VVVSAR
+863 VVVSSR

-877 SFERLPSQV
+877 SFERLPAQI
-886 SKYFADA
+886 SKYFANN
-893 SLLIIYPDQLG
+893 SLLIVYPD
-904 DPQEIV
+904 
-910 SFSDPRGQSE
+910 
-920 TRMYD
+920 
-925 NVGKWFYKWFKKGDE
+925 
-940 RN
+940 

>member
-1 MNNKNIFKYLIIIA
+1 
-15 IVVLVIVATV
+15 
-25 LIILNTKVKNPNIQ
+25 
-39 EDVGEEDLPELEIDE
+39 
-54 SIEKIDQI
+54 
-62 NTFSMVEK
+62 
-70 IVNSNIDSN
+70 
-79 TTFFAT
+79 
-85 EIYFQEIDV
+85 
-94 VLAYRLYV
+94 
-102 FGEIFD
+102 
-108 IGNQSYQ
+108 
-115 NVFFAIDFDE
+115 
-125 ESSNYK
+125 
-131 ITQKKLDIE
+131 
-140 QSEYEQIAKSG
+140 
-151 AQKYLIT
+151 
-158 DNYNGEFL
+158 
-166 QEDISDNLVVK
+166 
-177 RYFDYYKMLM
+177 
-187 ITNPEKAYSLL
+187 
-198 DDEYKKIKFENY
+198 
-210 NNFYTYINNKI
+210 
-221 AQIKAMELFGLN
+221 MELFDLN

-273 GVLVGKYGF
+273 GVVVGKYGF

-318 KTKGLVF
+318 RTKGLIF
-325 GLFTFLIPMALGIW
+325 GMFTFLIPMGLGIW
-339 SSMSLL
+339 SSMSML
-345 DYGLVTSI
+345 DYGFLTSV

-407 GEDVGGLFWAI
+407 GEDVGGLFWV
-418 LLGKVLA
+418 LLVAKGVL

-445 EDAVMQFVFVLAMV
+445 EDAVMQFIFVLAMV

-519 VRCLFTQGE
+519 VRCLFTEGE

-551 QKIYGMQKVERSLIF
+551 QKIYGMKKVEGSLIF

-584 EIIMENG
+584 GIIMENG

-616 ATERAARR
+616 VTERAARK
-624 MVTQENLTGNDD
+624 MVTQENLMEGSEG
-636 KNNKEQERILIPVAN
+636 KEQERILIPVAN
-651 PDTIEGLVGMALM
+651 PETIEGLVGMALM

-671 EPLVAL
+671 ESLVAL

-684 ASETKELIGKRNLER
+684 TSETKELIGKRNLER
-699 TAMVAAAADASV
+699 TAMIAAAADASV

-726 HTLKE
+726 HTQKE
-731 YAVTDVVIGLHRKT
+731 YAVTDIVIGLHRKT

-760 KGTHRQIMI
+760 KGTNRQIMI

-782 VVAVPEKAEYEVGF
+782 VVAVPDKAEYEKGF
-796 MKWVVQLCR
+796 LKWMTQLCR
-805 MGKLLGCRVH
+805 MGKQLGCRVH
-815 FFATEDTLRHLRAVV
+815 FFATEDTLKHLRALT

-841 SVLEEWDDLLLLTGQ
+841 SLLEEWDDLLLLTGQ
-856 VNFDHLF
+856 VNYDHLF
-863 VVVSAR
+863 VVVSSR

-877 SFERLPSQV
+877 SFERLPSQI
-886 SKYFADA
+886 SKYFANN
-893 SLLIIYPDQLG
+893 SLLIVYPDQLG
-904 DPQEIV
+904 DDPQEIV

-920 TRMYD
+920 TRVYD

>member
-1 MNNKNIFKYLIIIA
+1 
-15 IVVLVIVATV
+15 
-25 LIILNTKVKNPNIQ
+25 
-39 EDVGEEDLPELEIDE
+39 
-54 SIEKIDQI
+54 
-62 NTFSMVEK
+62 
-70 IVNSNIDSN
+70 
-79 TTFFAT
+79 
-85 EIYFQEIDV
+85 
-94 VLAYRLYV
+94 
-102 FGEIFD
+102 
-108 IGNQSYQ
+108 
-115 NVFFAIDFDE
+115 
-125 ESSNYK
+125 
-131 ITQKKLDIE
+131 
-140 QSEYEQIAKSG
+140 
-151 AQKYLIT
+151 
-158 DNYNGEFL
+158 
-166 QEDISDNLVVK
+166 
-177 RYFDYYKMLM
+177 
-187 ITNPEKAYSLL
+187 
-198 DDEYKKIKFENY
+198 
-210 NNFYTYINNKI
+210 
-221 AQIKAMELFGLN
+221 MELFDLN

-273 GVLVGKYGF
+273 GVVVGKYGF

-318 KTKGLVF
+318 RTKGLVF
-325 GLFTFLIPMALGIW
+325 GMFTFLIPMGLGIW
-339 SSMSLL
+339 SSMSMLN
-345 DYGLVTSI
+345 YGFLTSV

-407 GEDVGGLFWAI
+407 GEDVGGLFWV
-418 LLGKVLA
+418 LLVAKVVL

-433 MPRISRWFFRTY
+433 MPRISRWFIRTY
-445 EDAVMQFVFVLAMV
+445 EDAVMQFKFVLAMV
-459 FLGGGLME
+459 ILGGGLME

-519 VRCLFTQGE
+519 VRCLFTEGE

-551 QKIYGMQKVERSLIF
+551 QKIYGMKKVEGSLIF

-584 EIIMENG
+584 GIIMENG

-616 ATERAARR
+616 VTERAARK
-624 MVTQENLTGNDD
+624 MVTQENLMEGSEG
-636 KNNKEQERILIPVAN
+636 KEQERILIPVAN
-651 PDTIEGLVGMALM
+651 PETIEGLVGMALM

-671 EPLVAL
+671 ESLVAL

-684 ASETKELIGKRNLER
+684 TSETKELIGKRNLER
-699 TAMVAAAADASV
+699 TAMIAAAADASV

-726 HTLKE
+726 HTQKE
-731 YAVTDVVIGLHRKT
+731 YAVTDIVIGLHRKT

-760 KGTHRQIMI
+760 KGTNRQIMI

-782 VVAVPEKAEYEVGF
+782 VVAVPDKAEYEKGF
-796 MKWVVQLCR
+796 LKWMTQLCR
-805 MGKLLGCRVH
+805 MGKQLGCRVH
-815 FFATEDTLRHLRAVV
+815 FFATEDTLKHLRALT

-841 SVLEEWDDLLLLTGQ
+841 SLLEEWDDLLLLTGQ
-856 VNFDHLF
+856 VNYDHLF
-863 VVVSAR
+863 VVVSSR

-877 SFERLPSQV
+877 SFERLPSQI
-886 SKYFADA
+886 SKYFANN
-893 SLLIIYPDQLG
+893 SLLIVYPDQLG
-904 DPQEIV
+904 DDPQEIV

-920 TRMYD
+920 TRVYD

>member
-1 MNNKNIFKYLIIIA
+1 
-15 IVVLVIVATV
+15 
-25 LIILNTKVKNPNIQ
+25 
-39 EDVGEEDLPELEIDE
+39 
-54 SIEKIDQI
+54 
-62 NTFSMVEK
+62 
-70 IVNSNIDSN
+70 
-79 TTFFAT
+79 
-85 EIYFQEIDV
+85 
-94 VLAYRLYV
+94 
-102 FGEIFD
+102 
-108 IGNQSYQ
+108 
-115 NVFFAIDFDE
+115 
-125 ESSNYK
+125 
-131 ITQKKLDIE
+131 
-140 QSEYEQIAKSG
+140 
-151 AQKYLIT
+151 
-158 DNYNGEFL
+158 
-166 QEDISDNLVVK
+166 
-177 RYFDYYKMLM
+177 
-187 ITNPEKAYSLL
+187 
-198 DDEYKKIKFENY
+198 
-210 NNFYTYINNKI
+210 
-221 AQIKAMELFGLN
+221 MELFDLN

-273 GVLVGKYGF
+273 GVVVGKYGF

-318 KTKGLVF
+318 RTKGLIF
-325 GLFTFLIPMALGIW
+325 GMFTFLIPMGLGIW
-339 SSMSLL
+339 SSMSML
-345 DYGLVTSI
+345 DYGFLTSV

-407 GEDVGGLFWAI
+407 GEDVGGLFWV
-418 LLGKVLA
+418 LLVAKVVL

-445 EDAVMQFVFVLAMV
+445 EDAVMQFIFVLAMV

-519 VRCLFTQGE
+519 VRCLFTEGE

-551 QKIYGMQKVERSLIF
+551 QKIYGMKKVEGSLIF

-584 EIIMENG
+584 GIIMENG

-616 ATERAARR
+616 VTERAARK
-624 MVTQENLTGNDD
+624 MVTQENLMEGSEG
-636 KNNKEQERILIPVAN
+636 KEQERILIPVAN
-651 PDTIEGLVGMALM
+651 PETIEGLVGMALM

-671 EPLVAL
+671 ESLVAL

-684 ASETKELIGKRNLER
+684 TSETKELIGKRNLER
-699 TAMVAAAADASV
+699 TAMIAAAADASV

-726 HTLKE
+726 HTQKE
-731 YAVTDVVIGLHRKT
+731 YAVTDIVIGLHRKT

-760 KGTHRQIMI
+760 KGTNRQIMI

-782 VVAVPEKAEYEVGF
+782 VVAVPDKAEYEKGF
-796 MKWVVQLCR
+796 LKWMTQLCR
-805 MGKLLGCRVH
+805 MGKQLGCRVH
-815 FFATEDTLRHLRAVV
+815 FFATEDTLKHLRALT

-841 SVLEEWDDLLLLTGQ
+841 SLLEEWDDLLLLTGQ
-856 VNFDHLF
+856 VNYDHLF
-863 VVVSAR
+863 VVVSSR

-877 SFERLPSQV
+877 SFERLPSQI
-886 SKYFADA
+886 SKYFANN
-893 SLLIIYPDQLG
+893 SLLIVYPDQLG
-904 DPQEIV
+904 DDPQEIV

-920 TRMYD
+920 TRVYD
-925 NVGKWFYKWFKKGDE
+925 NVRKWFYKWFKKGDE

>member
-1 MNNKNIFKYLIIIA
+1 
-15 IVVLVIVATV
+15 
-25 LIILNTKVKNPNIQ
+25 
-39 EDVGEEDLPELEIDE
+39 
-54 SIEKIDQI
+54 
-62 NTFSMVEK
+62 
-70 IVNSNIDSN
+70 
-79 TTFFAT
+79 
-85 EIYFQEIDV
+85 
-94 VLAYRLYV
+94 
-102 FGEIFD
+102 
-108 IGNQSYQ
+108 
-115 NVFFAIDFDE
+115 
-125 ESSNYK
+125 
-131 ITQKKLDIE
+131 
-140 QSEYEQIAKSG
+140 
-151 AQKYLIT
+151 
-158 DNYNGEFL
+158 
-166 QEDISDNLVVK
+166 
-177 RYFDYYKMLM
+177 
-187 ITNPEKAYSLL
+187 
-198 DDEYKKIKFENY
+198 
-210 NNFYTYINNKI
+210 
-221 AQIKAMELFGLN
+221 MELFDLN

-273 GVLVGKYGF
+273 GVVVGKYGF

-318 KTKGLVF
+318 RTKGLIF
-325 GLFTFLIPMALGIW
+325 GMFTFLIPMGLGIW
-339 SSMSLL
+339 SSMSML
-345 DYGLVTSI
+345 DYGFLTSV

-407 GEDVGGLFWAI
+407 GEDVGGLFWV
-418 LLGKVLA
+418 LLVAKVVL

-445 EDAVMQFVFVLAMV
+445 EDAVMQFIFVLAMV

-519 VRCLFTQGE
+519 VRCLFTEGE

-551 QKIYGMQKVERSLIF
+551 LKIYGMKKVEGSLIF

-584 EIIMENG
+584 GIIMENG

-616 ATERAARR
+616 VTERAARK
-624 MVTQENLTGNDD
+624 MVTQENLMEGSEG
-636 KNNKEQERILIPVAN
+636 KEQERILIPVAN
-651 PDTIEGLVGMALM
+651 PETIEGLVGMALM

-671 EPLVAL
+671 ESLVAL

-684 ASETKELIGKRNLER
+684 TSETKELIGKRNLER
-699 TAMVAAAADASV
+699 TAMIAAAADASV

-726 HTLKE
+726 HTQKE
-731 YAVTDVVIGLHRKT
+731 YAVTDIVIGLHRKT

-760 KGTHRQIMI
+760 KGTNRQIMI

-782 VVAVPEKAEYEVGF
+782 VVAVPDKAEYEKGF
-796 MKWVVQLCR
+796 LKWMTQLCR
-805 MGKLLGCRVH
+805 MGKQLGCRVH
-815 FFATEDTLRHLRAVV
+815 FFATEDTLKHLRALT

-841 SVLEEWDDLLLLTGQ
+841 SLLEEWDDLLLLTGQ
-856 VNFDHLF
+856 VNYDHLF
-863 VVVSAR
+863 VVVSSR

-877 SFERLPSQV
+877 SFERLPSQI
-886 SKYFADA
+886 SKYFANN
-893 SLLIIYPDQLG
+893 SLLIVYPDQLG
-904 DPQEIV
+904 DDPQEIV

-920 TRMYD
+920 TRVYD